1 MNLSSW
7 EEGWLIMIENLYIS
21 NLKSIKELSVD
32 CSNINLFIGTNSSG
46 KSTILQ
52 AILLL
57 AQNINHLDS
66 GLNGRLVR
74 LGNFDEAKCK
84 YSRDSVIKI
93 KVTAPSLMRSFIFKR
108 FNDDEGRIIEPE
120 FEGKDYNFM
129 SLEDRNF
136 QYVSCNRIGPQ
147 NIYMKN
153 MDVYETMGID
163 SEYAISYLSAHGSDP
178 IDSKLCKSTDDF
190 TLLGQVNWWLD
201 YIVDATISLEEIPRA
216 DAITVSYS
224 FHELHN
230 IRPTNIGSGISYL
243 ISILITCLS
252 MPADGV
258 VIIENPEIHLHP
270 RAQSRI
276 CEFLYFVADADR
288 QLFIESHSDHIF
300 NGFRVGITTK
310 AMCRDKINIQFA
322 ALNQENFSSIVKV
335 EIDDWGNVVNQ
346 KEDLFDQFDIDLN
359 KMLGI

>member
-108 FNDDEGRIIEPE
+108 FN
-120 FEGKDYNFM
+120 
-129 SLEDRNF
+129 L
-136 QYVSCNRIGPQ
+136 
-147 NIYMKN
+147 KN
-153 MDVYETMGID
+153 
-163 SEYAISYLSAHGSDP
+163 
-178 IDSKLCKSTDDF
+178 
-190 TLLGQVNWWLD
+190 
-201 YIVDATISLEEIPRA
+201 
-216 DAITVSYS
+216 
-224 FHELHN
+224 
-230 IRPTNIGSGISYL
+230 
-243 ISILITCLS
+243 
-252 MPADGV
+252 
-258 VIIENPEIHLHP
+258 
-270 RAQSRI
+270 
-276 CEFLYFVADADR
+276 
-288 QLFIESHSDHIF
+288 
-300 NGFRVGITTK
+300 
-310 AMCRDKINIQFA
+310 
-322 ALNQENFSSIVKV
+322 
-335 EIDDWGNVVNQ
+335 
-346 KEDLFDQFDIDLN
+346 
-359 KMLGI
+359 